1 MKLIHSELKEAVE
14 TGNQDMLMQLIEEAH
29 DELCIFIGLN
39 EQSPSRKRTL
49 FLLVELMMDAAFI
62 FGASD
67 VFDSSGKQ
75 EELPQDLSNID

>member
-39 EQSPSRKRTL
+39 AQSPSRKRTL

-67 VFDSSGKQ
+67 VFDSSAKQ
-75 EELPQDLSNID
+75 EELTQDLSNID